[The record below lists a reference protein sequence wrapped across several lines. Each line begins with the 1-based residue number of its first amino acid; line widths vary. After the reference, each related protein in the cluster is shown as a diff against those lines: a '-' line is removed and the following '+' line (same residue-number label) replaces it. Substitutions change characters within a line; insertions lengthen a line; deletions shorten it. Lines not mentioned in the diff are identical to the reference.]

1 MFFSDAKK
9 LSAAIRESSPEYI
22 ALKSCIERAVRYLD
36 QDDLD
41 NAKMSFLS
49 DIRKCRELDSIS
61 QHPGT
66 FAVIMHSNS
75 KEELIQNMEGFS
87 VVMSS
92 YTEPEP
98 EASGGSRPGI

>member
-1 MFFSDAKK
+1 MST
-9 LSAAIRESSPEYI
+9 AIQESSPEYI
-22 ALKSCIERAVRYLD
+22 ALKSCIERAVRHLD
-36 QDDLD
+36 QGDLN

-49 DIRKCRELDSIS
+49 DIGKCRELDSIS
-61 QHPGT
+61 QHPMT
-66 FAVIMHSNS
+66 FRVIMHSNS
-75 KEELIQNMEGFS
+75 KEELIRSMEGFS